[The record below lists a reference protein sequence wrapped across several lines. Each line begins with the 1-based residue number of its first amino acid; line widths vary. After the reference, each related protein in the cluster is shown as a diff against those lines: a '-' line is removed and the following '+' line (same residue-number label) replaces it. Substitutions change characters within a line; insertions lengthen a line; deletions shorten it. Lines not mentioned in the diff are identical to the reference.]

1 MNRDSLLLVPYRRTT
16 AVQERL
22 DATRARLLGAAEQQV
37 RAHGW
42 GGCTVAA
49 VAAAAGVATGTVYR
63 HLPDK
68 GALLAEVFRLA
79 SQREV
84 DAVAA
89 AAAVTGPVSARAQ
102 RCVEVFAQRAFAAP
116 RLAYALLAEPAAPE
130 VEAARLEYRQAYRA
144 VFAGLVAEAVAAG
157 ELPEQD
163 PEVTAA
169 AVVGALAEV
178 LVVPLRLGAL
188 PPDTLHHL
196 VHTTLR
202 TLGAR
207 PA

>member
-1 MNRDSLLLVPYRRTT
+1 MPYRRTT

-22 DATRARLLGAAEQQV
+22 DAARARLLDAAEHQV

-42 GGCTVAA
+42 AGCSVAA
-49 VAAAAGVATGTVYR
+49 VAEAAGVATGTVYR

-68 GALLAEVFRLA
+68 AALLVEVFRIA

-89 AAAVTGPVSARAQ
+89 AANGTGPVVACVA

-116 RLAYALLAEPAAPE
+116 RLAYALLAEPASPE
-130 VEAARLEYRQAYRA
+130 VEAARLEYRRAYRA
-144 VFAGLVAEAVAAG
+144 VFAALVAEGVERG
-157 ELPEQD
+157 ELPAQD
-163 PEVTAA
+163 AEVAA
-169 AVVGALAEV
+169 AAIVGALAEV
-178 LVVPLRLGAL
+178 LVVPLRDGAL
-188 PPDTLHHL
+188 PRGTLHAL
-196 VHTTLR
+196 TATTLR
-202 TLGAR
+202 TLGA

>member
-1 MNRDSLLLVPYRRTT
+1 MPYRRTT

-22 DATRARLLGAAEQQV
+22 DAARAGLVAAAEQQV

-42 GGCTVAA
+42 SGCTVAA

-63 HLPDK
+63 HLSDK
-68 GALLAEVFRLA
+68 GALLAEVFRTA

-89 AAAVTGPVSARAQ
+89 AAAGTGPVAERAA
-102 RCVEVFAQRAFAAP
+102 RCVEVFAQRASAAP

-130 VEAARLEYRQAYRA
+130 VEAARLEYRRAYRA
-144 VFAGLVAEAVAAG
+144 VFAALVAEGVERG
-157 ELPEQD
+157 ELPDQD
-163 PEVTAA
+163 AEVAAA

-178 LVVPLRLGAL
+178 LVVPLRDGAL
-188 PPDTLHHL
+188 PA
-196 VHTTLR
+196 TTRAALIRTVLR
-202 TLGAR
+202 TLGA
-207 PA
+207 PS